1 MAPDTNDNIPSHPV
15 PPKPDSRQVGFS
27 GRLVRWET
35 SMEVRMQES
44 YREGLASHP
53 DPESCGGAREGAAE
67 ASIGVHAG
75 KVLSREIND
84 FRGPTL
90 LSEAEGTN
98 RTDDSASLCGTRRG
112 RRPLACVETPCVGTR
127 RSPGR
132 PAKASRA
139 ASGRPKAGSR

>member
-1 MAPDTNDNIPSHPV
+1 
-15 PPKPDSRQVGFS
+15 
-27 GRLVRWET
+27 
-35 SMEVRMQES
+35 MQES

-75 KVLSREIND
+75 RVLSREIND

-98 RTDDSASLCGTRRG
+98 RTDDSASPSGTRRG

>member
-1 MAPDTNDNIPSHPV
+1 
-15 PPKPDSRQVGFS
+15 
-27 GRLVRWET
+27 
-35 SMEVRMQES
+35 MEGECKKS
-44 YREGLASHP
+44 YREGLSSHP
-53 DPESCGGAREGAAE
+53 DSESCGGAREGAAE

-98 RTDDSASLCGTRRG
+98 RTDDSAGLCGTRRN